1 MDPVKIESTTGLS
14 RLTYRQIVY
23 TKSFW
28 YFDASSIQIMGG
40 SIMKIGLRILA
51 IVAVMA
57 FIAGLPIAAVAA
69 SSENVKFGHVAPP
82 FHGQSKG
89 VDAFAAYV
97 KEKTNGRID
106 IATFPMGQ
114 LGGERSMAEQVQS
127 GTLQLASITTAVLQN
142 FVPQSAILDMPF
154 IFPNRKTAYA
164 TLDDPE
170 VQKKVFSYFPKKGFM
185 AIGWTE
191 NEFRDFTNN
200 KRPVRKPSDIK
211 GLKVRV
217 MNSPVYLDT
226 FKQLG
231 ASPVGIPF
239 PEIYNALQ
247 TGVIDAQE
255 NPLLTSILMKFTEVT
270 KNVTLTNHCLTE
282 CVIVVSPDY
291 WETLSPEDQQIF
303 REAAKVAIDTNRKV
317 NAELHKKLPKSGISV
332 AEYCKKNGIDVIE
345 LTPAERKEFQKAMLP
360 VWNKYRKKI
369 GDEIFDFMLTK
380 IKEHQQ

>member
-1 MDPVKIESTTGLS
+1 
-14 RLTYRQIVY
+14 
-23 TKSFW
+23 
-28 YFDASSIQIMGG
+28 
-40 SIMKIGLRILA
+40 MKIGLRILA

-57 FIAGLPIAAVAA
+57 FIAGLPIAAFAA

-127 GTLQLASITTAVLQN
+127 GTLQIAAITTAVLQN
-142 FVPQSAILDMPF
+142 FVPQAAILDMPF

-170 VQKKVFSYFPKKGFM
+170 FQKKIFSYFPKKGFI

-255 NPLLTSILMKFTEVT
+255 NPS
-270 KNVTLTNHCLTE
+270 
-282 CVIVVSPDY
+282 S
-291 WETLSPEDQQIF
+291 
-303 REAAKVAIDTNRKV
+303 
-317 NAELHKKLPKSGISV
+317 LPS
-332 AEYCKKNGIDVIE
+332 
-345 LTPAERKEFQKAMLP
+345 
-360 VWNKYRKKI
+360 
-369 GDEIFDFMLTK
+369 
-380 IKEHQQ
+380 

>member
-1 MDPVKIESTTGLS
+1 
-14 RLTYRQIVY
+14 
-23 TKSFW
+23 
-28 YFDASSIQIMGG
+28 
-40 SIMKIGLRILA
+40 MKIGFRVLVVLSLL
-51 IVAVMA
+51 A
-57 FIAGLPIAAVAA
+57 FIAGLPVAAVAA
-69 SSENVKFGHVAPP
+69 SSTKIKFGHVAPP
-82 FHGQSKG
+82 FHGQSEG

-127 GTLQLASITTAVLQN
+127 GTLQMGSITSAVLQN
-142 FVPQSAILDMPF
+142 FVPQAAILDMPF
-154 IFPNRKTAYA
+154 IFPDRKTAYA

-170 VQKKVFSYFPKKGFM
+170 VQKKIFSYFPKKGFI

-200 KRPVRKPSDIK
+200 KRPVRTPADIK

-255 NPLLTSILMKFTEVT
+255 NPILTSVLMKFTEVT
-270 KNVTLTNHCLTE
+270 KNVTITNHCLTE
-282 CVIVVSPDY
+282 CIIIVSPDY

-303 REAAKVAIDTNRKV
+303 KEAAKVAIDTNRRV
-317 NAELHKKLPKSGISV
+317 NAELHNKLPKSGISI

-345 LTPAERKEFQKAMLP
+345 LTPEERQAFQKAMVP
-360 VWNKYRKKI
+360 VWNKYRQKI
-369 GDEIFDFMLTK
+369 GNEIFNFMLTR

>member
-1 MDPVKIESTTGLS
+1 
-14 RLTYRQIVY
+14 
-23 TKSFW
+23 
-28 YFDASSIQIMGG
+28 
-40 SIMKIGLRILA
+40 MKRVTHILLA
-51 IVAVMA
+51 FGFMI
-57 FIAGLPIAAVAA
+57 FIAALPVSAIAG
-69 SSENVKFGHVAPP
+69 SSGKIKFGHVAPP

-106 IATFPMGQ
+106 IATFPLGQ
-114 LGGERSMAEQVQS
+114 LGGEVSMAEQVQG

-142 FVPQSAILDMPF
+142 FVPESAILDMPF
-154 IFPNRKTAYA
+154 IFPDRKTAYA
-164 TLDDPE
+164 TLDDPQ
-170 VQKKVFSYFPKKGFM
+170 VQEKIFSYFPKKGFI

-200 KRPVRKPSDIK
+200 KRPVRKPEDIK

-255 NPLLTSILMKFTEVT
+255 NPLLTSVLMKFTEVT
-270 KNVTLTNHCLTE
+270 KNVTITHHCLTE
-282 CVIVVSPDY
+282 CIIIVSPDY
-291 WETLSPEDQQIF
+291 WATLSPADQQIF
-303 REAAKVAIDTNRKV
+303 REAAVVAIDTNRKV
-317 NAELHKKLPKSGISV
+317 NAELTNKLPKSNISI
-332 AEYCKKNGIDVIE
+332 AEYCQKNGIDVIH
-345 LTPAERKEFQKAMLP
+345 LTKEEREAFKEAMVP
-360 VWNKYRKKI
+360 VWDKYRKKI
-369 GDEIFDFMLTK
+369 GNEIFDFMLTK

>member
-1 MDPVKIESTTGLS
+1 
-14 RLTYRQIVY
+14 
-23 TKSFW
+23 
-28 YFDASSIQIMGG
+28 
-40 SIMKIGLRILA
+40 MKIGFRIL
-51 IVAVMA
+51 VVLSLLV
-57 FIAGLPIAAVAA
+57 FIAGVPAAAFGA
-69 SSENVKFGHVAPP
+69 SPANIKFGHVAPP

-127 GTLQLASITTAVLQN
+127 GTLQLGSITTAVLQN
-142 FVPQSAILDMPF
+142 FVPQAAILDMPF
-154 IFPNRKTAYA
+154 IFPDRKTAYA

-170 VQKKVFSYFPKKGFM
+170 VQEKIFSYFPKKGFI

-200 KRPVRKPSDIK
+200 KRPVRKPEDIK

-255 NPLLTSILMKFTEVT
+255 NPILTSVLMKFTEVT
-270 KNVTLTNHCLTE
+270 KNVTITNHCLTE
-282 CVIVVSPDY
+282 CIIIVSPDY
-291 WETLSPEDQQIF
+291 WGTLSPEDQQIF
-303 REAAKVAIDTNRKV
+303 RDAAKVAIDTNRKV
-317 NAELHKKLPKSGISV
+317 NAELHKKLPKSGISI
-332 AEYCKKNGIDVIE
+332 AEYCKKNGIDVIQ
-345 LTPAERKEFQKAMLP
+345 LTPEERKAFQKAMIP
-360 VWNKYRKKI
+360 VWDKYRKKI
-369 GDEIFDFMLTK
+369 GNEIFDFMLTK
-380 IKEHQQ
+380 IQKHQQ

>member
-1 MDPVKIESTTGLS
+1 
-14 RLTYRQIVY
+14 
-23 TKSFW
+23 
-28 YFDASSIQIMGG
+28 MGG
-40 SIMKIGLRILA
+40 SIMKIGFRILA
-51 IVAVMA
+51 IVTVMA
-57 FIAGLPIAAVAA
+57 FLVGLPIAAVAA

-127 GTLQLASITTAVLQN
+127 GTLQIAAITTAVLQN
-142 FVPQSAILDMPF
+142 FVPQAAILDMPF

-170 VQKKVFSYFPKKGFM
+170 FQKKIFSYFPKKGFI

-200 KRPVRKPSDIK
+200 KHPVRKPSDIK

-255 NPLLTSILMKFTEVT
+255 NPLMTSILMKFTEVT
-270 KNVTLTNHCLTE
+270 KYATLTHHCLTE
-282 CVIVVSPDY
+282 CPIIVSPDY
-291 WETLSPEDQQIF
+291 WESLSPEDQQIF
-303 REAAKVAIDTNRKV
+303 REAAKVAIDTNRKE

-332 AEYCKKNGIDVIE
+332 AEYCKKNGVEVID
-345 LTPAERKEFQKAMLP
+345 LTPEERKTFQEAMAP
-360 VWNKYRKKI
+360 VWNKYRKKL
-369 GDEIFDFMLTK
+369 GDEIFDFMLAK